1 MKNTDQMSQQT
12 KTATKVK
19 TDTKTKVSQSVPTE
33 MTGADIFV
41 NTLQD
46 LEVDTMFGYPG
57 GAVLDIY
64 DSLFKQN
71 TLDHFLVR
79 HEQAATHA
87 ADGYSRATG
96 KTGVVLVTSGP
107 GGTNAV
113 TGIATASMDSIP
125 LVVFTGQVPTA
136 MIGNDAFQEADII
149 GISQPITKHSYL
161 VKDVNELEDT
171 IREAFHIANSGRPG
185 PVVVDLPKDMVK
197 QTAVYMGKGREMV
210 NIPGY
215 KPVTQGNDAQ
225 IARAAKMISEAK
237 RPVLYVGGGVTLGD
251 ASKEL
256 TELADRF
263 DLPVTT
269 TLMGLGCYPE
279 SQSNSL
285 GMLGMHGTWYA
296 NMAVTECDLL
306 VAIGARFD
314 DRVTGR
320 LDGFSPK
327 SKKIHIDIDPACI
340 SKNVAVDTP
349 IVGDVKNILPKLDQ
363 KLQKMDAPETSD
375 WWETIN
381 RWKEEHPLRVPQR
394 DNVITPQY
402 MVRKISEATN
412 GDAIVASDVGQHQMW
427 AAQHYQFNYPRSW
440 INSGGLGTMGYG
452 FPAAVG
458 AAVSKPD
465 RTVVC
470 ITGDGGFQ
478 MTAYEL
484 ATAVEYNIPVK
495 VAIMNNNFLGMVR
508 QWQQLFYDK
517 RYSYSNMKPGNPDFV
532 KMAES
537 YGAVGLRA
545 ENPDELESVLKQA
558 MEINDKPVVMDI
570 VVEEQENCY
579 PMVPAGAALYE
590 MIEDGE

>member
-1 MKNTDQMSQQT
+1 MSQQT
-12 KTATKVK
+12 KTVTKEK
-19 TDTKTKVSQSVPTE
+19 TDTKTQVTQNVPTE

-41 NTLQD
+41 KTLQD
-46 LEVDTMFGYPG
+46 MEVDTMFGYPG

-64 DSLFKQN
+64 DSLFRQDK
-71 TLDHFLVR
+71 LDHFLVR

-87 ADGYSRATG
+87 ADGYTSASG

-113 TGIATASMDSIP
+113 TGIATAAMDSKP

-149 GISQPITKHSYL
+149 GITQPITKHSYL
-161 VKDVNELEDT
+161 VKDVNQLEDT

-197 QTAVYMGKGREMV
+197 QTALYMGKGREEV
-210 NIPGY
+210 NIPSY

-225 IARAAKMISEAK
+225 IARAAKMISEAR

-251 ASKEL
+251 ASEEL
-256 TELADRF
+256 SALADRF

-306 VAIGARFD
+306 VAVGARFD

-349 IVGDVKNILPKLDQ
+349 IVGDVKHILPRLDQ
-363 KLQKMDAPETSD
+363 KLQKMDSPDVSD

-381 RWKEEHPLRVPQR
+381 RWKKEHPLRVPQP

-402 MVRKISEATN
+402 MIRKISEVTK

-427 AAQHYQFNYPRSW
+427 AAQHYQYNYPRSW

-458 AAVSKPD
+458 AAVSQPD
-465 RTVVC
+465 RCVVC

-517 RYSYSNMKPGNPDFV
+517 RYSYSNMKAGNPDFV
-532 KMAES
+532 KLAES

-545 ENPDELESVLKQA
+545 EKPDELESVLRQA
-558 MEINDKPVVMDI
+558 MDINDRPVVMDI

-579 PMVPAGAALYE
+579 PMVPSGAALYE